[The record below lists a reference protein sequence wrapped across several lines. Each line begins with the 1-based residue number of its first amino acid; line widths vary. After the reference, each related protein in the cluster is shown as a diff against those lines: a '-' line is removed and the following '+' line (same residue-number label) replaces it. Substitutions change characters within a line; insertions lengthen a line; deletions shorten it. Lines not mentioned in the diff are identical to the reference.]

1 MSDTP
6 PTDTP
11 STDPL
16 GAALEAVTGNMA
28 RRFSVRV
35 DRLLAQV
42 ADLTELE
49 RQIEELAQLEAQLKA
64 LESDQDA

>member
-1 MSDTP
+1 MNDP
-6 PTDTP
+6 AAHRPAD
-11 STDPL
+11 DPL
-16 GAALEAVTGNMA
+16 GTALEAVTSNMA

-49 RQIEELAQLEAQLKA
+49 RQIEELDRLEAEIKA
-64 LESDQDA
+64 LEAETESR

>member
-1 MSDTP
+1 MNDQAP
-6 PTDTP
+6 RDPAE
-11 STDPL
+11 DPL

-35 DRLLAQV
+35 DRLVAQV

-49 RQIEELAQLEAQLKA
+49 RQIEELDRLEAEIA
-64 LESDQDA
+64 VLETKPEA